1 MNLKCPCLSCYQMS
15 CVGDPQENAIIVPAG
30 QFIRKYFTALSYAV
44 KTHAQGA
51 NYSAVFSLSLP

>member
-1 MNLKCPCLSCYQMS
+1 MS